1 MTSNDHIV
9 LNDCNDLKWIKI
21 DLWAKSKL
29 LAQCVAHGGLAL
41 RNVVCFT
48 KKPFSQ
54 THFCKTSSVFFSQQ
68 SYNRSAR
75 KKAERRLKSN
85 TLACSFNF
93 LTVVV
98 IEGGEKP
105 SIGLNVAF
113 ILARFS

>member
-54 THFCKTSSVFFSQQ
+54 THFCKTSSVFSH
-68 SYNRSAR
+68 SNPTIDPR
-75 KKAERRLKSN
+75 KKRQK
-85 TLACSFNF
+85 
-93 LTVVV
+93 
-98 IEGGEKP
+98 EG
-105 SIGLNVAF
+105 
-113 ILARFS
+113 